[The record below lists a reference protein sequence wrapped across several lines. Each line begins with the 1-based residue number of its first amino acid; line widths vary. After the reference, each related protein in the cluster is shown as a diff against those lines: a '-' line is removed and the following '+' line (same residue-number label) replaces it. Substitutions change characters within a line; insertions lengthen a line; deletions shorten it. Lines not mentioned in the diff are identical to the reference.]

1 MAYYFN
7 RHKKLLAYLLAAA
20 VTLAAGSILAPD
32 VVAAS
37 NTVNSQ
43 VSPALNILANKLELI
58 KTAVA
63 GSDIE
68 FSPEDFEEALGV
80 KKLDAITV
88 VTLPSSEYGTLMLGS
103 TTVMKN
109 QTISRKNLSLLRFV
123 PSDIAVAVA
132 DGSYAASTDFVF
144 RAAGNS
150 EPYEVLCTLYVLSE
164 LNLAPTVSTAVNGKQ
179 KLTALRNVDLYG
191 RLIASDPEGDAL
203 RYVITKYPS
212 KGTLELTNDSYGS
225 YCYTPKANWTGSDSF
240 TYAVFDQYGNRSDEV
255 KVTIKVEKPDTSV
268 VYDDMGGHWAHY
280 AALRMAE
287 KGVMVGE
294 TVGGKTLFNP
304 DKAVSRVEFLAM
316 AMKAIGK
323 KPLANVV
330 NTGFADDVNIPAQ
343 YKGYVAAAAELG
355 YISGVDTEA
364 GRYFYPNYQIT
375 RAEAAVILSSMI
387 GTKRPVIKTVFADES
402 SIPAWANDAI
412 GALAELGIMTG
423 TGDGSISASSG
434 LTRAQTACM
443 LNAMMEQGK

>member
-7 RHKKLLAYLLAAA
+7 RHKKLLAILLAAA
-20 VTLAAGSILAPD
+20 VTMAAGTLLAPD
-32 VVAAS
+32 VFAARDS
-37 NTVNSQ
+37 DRAQ

-58 KTAVA
+58 KTTVS

-68 FSPEDFEEALGV
+68 FSAEDFEEALGV
-80 KKLDAITV
+80 KKLDAITIV
-88 VTLPSSEYGTLMLGS
+88 SLPSPEYGKLMLGS

-109 QTISRKNLSLLRFV
+109 QTIARKNLSLLRFI
-123 PSDIAVAVA
+123 PSDVAVALA

-144 RAAGNS
+144 RAAGNA

-164 LNLAPTVSTAVNGKQ
+164 LNLAPTISTAVNGKQ

-191 RLIASDPEGDAL
+191 RLIASDPEGDIL

-212 KGTLELTNDSYGS
+212 KGLLELTNDAYGS
-225 YCYTPKANWTGSDSF
+225 YCYTPKPNWTGSDSF
-240 TYAVFDQYGNRSDEV
+240 TYAVYDQYGNRSDEV
-255 KVTIKVEKPDTSV
+255 KVTIKVEKPDTSI
-268 VYDDMGGHWAHY
+268 VYDDMSSHWAHY

-287 KGVMVGE
+287 KGVMIGE

-304 DKAVSRVEFLAM
+304 DRAVSRVEFLAM
-316 AMKAIGK
+316 AMKAVGR
-323 KPLANVV
+323 KPLSGVV
-330 NTGFADDVNIPAQ
+330 DTGFADDANIQPQ

-355 YISGVDTEA
+355 YINGVETEN
-364 GRYFYPNYQIT
+364 GRYFMPNYQIT

-387 GTKRPVIKTVFADES
+387 GTKQPVIKTVFADES
-402 SIPAWANDAI
+402 SIPAWASDAI

-423 TGDGSISASSG
+423 TGDGTISAMSG

-443 LNAMMEQGK
+443 LNALLEQID

>member
-7 RHKKLLAYLLAAA
+7 RHKRLLAILLAAA
-20 VTLAAGSILAPD
+20 VTMAAGTLLAPD
-32 VVAAS
+32 VFAARDS
-37 NTVNSQ
+37 DRAQ

-58 KTAVA
+58 KTTVS

-68 FSPEDFEEALGV
+68 FSAEDFEEALGI
-80 KKLDAITV
+80 KKLDAITIV
-88 VTLPSSEYGTLMLGS
+88 SLPSSEYGKLMLGS

-109 QTISRKNLSLLRFV
+109 QTIARKNLSLLRFV
-123 PSDIAVAVA
+123 PSDVAVALA

-144 RAAGNS
+144 RAAGNA

-164 LNLAPTVSTAVNGKQ
+164 LNLAPTISTAVNGEQ

-191 RLIASDPEGDAL
+191 RLMASDPEGDIL

-212 KGTLELTNDSYGS
+212 KGLLELTNDAYGS
-225 YCYTPKANWTGSDSF
+225 YCYTPKSNWTGSDSF
-240 TYAVFDQYGNRSDEV
+240 TYAVYDQYGNRSDEV
-255 KVTIKVEKPDTSV
+255 KVTIKVEKPDTSI
-268 VYDDMGGHWAHY
+268 VYDDMSNHWAHY

-287 KGVMVGE
+287 KGVMIGE

-304 DKAVSRVEFLAM
+304 DRAVSRVEFLAM
-316 AMKAIGK
+316 AMKAIGC
-323 KPLANVV
+323 KPLSGVV
-330 NTGFADDVNIPAQ
+330 DTGFADDANIQPQ

-355 YISGVDTEA
+355 YINGVETEN
-364 GRYFYPNYQIT
+364 GRYFMPNYQIT

-387 GTKRPVIKTVFADES
+387 GTKQPVINTVFADES
-402 SIPAWANDAI
+402 SIPAWASDAI

-423 TGDGSISASSG
+423 TGDGTISAMSG

-443 LNAMMEQGK
+443 LNALMEQID